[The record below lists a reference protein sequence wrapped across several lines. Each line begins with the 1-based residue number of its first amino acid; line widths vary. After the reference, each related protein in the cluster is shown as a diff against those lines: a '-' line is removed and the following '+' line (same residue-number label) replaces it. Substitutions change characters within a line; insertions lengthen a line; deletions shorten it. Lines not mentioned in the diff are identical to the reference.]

1 MSKLTEN
8 TNTAPPS
15 LDDTPAR
22 GIYEA
27 WRSAA
32 GALLDASAQIE
43 DARLYDALAIS
54 LGFPAREARAGFEAM
69 GLGGEAESYIE
80 ALLHW
85 WCRNHKRHYTRASV
99 KEYWRI
105 WGVEIADNNIT
116 ETLRVIDV
124 EGQHYYYKRV
134 EIQLT
139 APVHL
144 TSIYGSDSDD
154 WGWFFATFLLV
165 SLIPV
170 SKRWY
175 FNVKPYPISD
185 TVMFAPN
192 ALDALGGTITRG
204 GVSNQSATF
213 SDNCMSALG
222 GYTTRGG
229 VSNQSATFS
238 DNCSSAL
245 GGFMDL

>member
-15 LDDTPAR
+15 LDGTPAR

-43 DARLYDALAIS
+43 DARLYETLAIS
-54 LGFPAREARAGFEAM
+54 LGFPVRGLSATLEVL
-69 GLGGEAESYIE
+69 GLGKEADTYIE

-85 WCRNHKRHYTRASV
+85 WCRNAKRHYTRASV

-116 ETLRVIDV
+116 ETLRAFTV
-124 EGQHYYYKRV
+124 EGQRYYYMDV

-139 APVHL
+139 APVRI
-144 TSIYGSDSDD
+144 TSIYGSDSID
-154 WGWFFATFLLV
+154 WGYIFSSLLLY

-170 SKRWY
+170 SKQWH
-175 FNVKPYPISD
+175 FNVLPYPILD

-192 ALDALGGTITRG
+192 ALDALGGYTARG
-204 GVSNQSATF
+204 AISNQSAGFAPNALDALGGYTTRGAVSNQGRTF
-213 SDNCMSALG
+213 LDNCMSALG
-222 GYTTRGG
+222 G
-229 VSNQSATFS
+229 
-238 DNCSSAL
+238 
-245 GGFMDL
+245 FMDL